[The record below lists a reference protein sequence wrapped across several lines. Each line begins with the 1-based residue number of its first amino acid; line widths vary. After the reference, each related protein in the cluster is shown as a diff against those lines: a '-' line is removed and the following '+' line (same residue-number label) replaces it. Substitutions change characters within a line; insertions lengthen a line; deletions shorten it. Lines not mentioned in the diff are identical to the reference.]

1 MSERVMTSR
10 LLSNLVIVELATSAI
25 SFTSFPDV
33 GIILMIGRMQES
45 LSHLQDFIYF
55 SWKGA
60 LLKFLKF
67 GDILWTYLIAEN
79 IHSRLKSGISF
90 QDVSISDYE
99 VTMQCS
105 SSIASLEFFILKNFF
120 IYGIIEDNDYKND
133 SKMFSTRIYTECSLN
148 IFYLWLN

>member
-33 GIILMIGRMQES
+33 SIILMIGRMQES

-55 SWKGA
+55 SWNGA

-90 QDVSISDYE
+90 QDMPISDYE
-99 VTMQCS
+99 VTIQYS
-105 SSIASLEFFILKNFF
+105 SSTSLLEFFILKNFF
-120 IYGIIEDNDYKND
+120 IYGIIEDNNYKND
-133 SKMFSTRIYTECSLN
+133 SKMFSTQIYTECSLN
-148 IFYLWLN
+148 IFYFWLN